1 MDLLSAARGYT
12 QGEALWSKGQKDA
25 VFFLA
30 NYAHSRSESDY
41 QQYLNA
47 IRVPVACRY
56 VRNQLEQEQYDRA
69 AVVRNMLIIG
79 IHPADHS
86 RLIRLFR
93 RFRRME
99 YLDRAIAIWAEG
111 DAEVEVLGRTAEL
124 LHEQISSGKAD
135 SALVETTLSEIQSI
149 NNRLTP
155 LESRFSQSLAEA
167 GRWLHNLLVSV
178 LSVFALVLVIAGS
191 AIYSRLLRRIT
202 DSEHKYRHLIDTASE
217 AIFIADSRTGRILNA
232 NRKGEEMLGTPA
244 SDLAG
249 TVLPLIDPGPGSND
263 QKVLAQLA
271 SVMGSKR
278 ETRLRSAGG
287 AWIDVEF
294 SASQVDVRGG
304 SLIEFIVRDVTGQK
318 QAAERLRDSEQRYR
332 RLSEEFQAA
341 RDAALEASK
350 IKSEFLANM
359 SHELR
364 TPMNGV
370 IGMLELVLDDGELS
384 AEQRDQLATARG
396 SADSLLGIL
405 NDILDLSKI
414 EAGKMELESREFYP
428 LEVLEGV
435 AKLLAVRAHE
445 KGLEIV
451 CNVAQNA
458 PDVVC
463 GDEIRIR
470 QVLLNLL
477 GNAIKFTETG
487 EVEIR
492 VAVESLAA
500 DCITLQ
506 FTVRDTGIGIPE
518 DKQRLIFDS
527 FSQADTSTTR
537 RFGGTGLGLT
547 ISANLVRMMGGRI
560 WVESA
565 PAQGSRFH
573 FTAEFRRAPERES
586 QRMPDAELSL
596 HAAAVLVV
604 DDNAT
609 NLRVLGDM
617 LSRLGMKPCLAPSG
631 EGALRALQE
640 AGEKGSAF
648 AFMLADAHMP
658 GMDGFTLADHVH
670 EKPGLMGPTVMM
682 LTSLD
687 EVRGESARC
696 RALGVMTHV
705 TKPIARK
712 ELLAA
717 VLSASRGSVA
727 ALPGPSPSPVEISG
741 QSHKFRILLAEDNL
755 VNQKVAV
762 RLLERKGHRVVVAQ
776 TGREA
781 LAALDTGPFD
791 VVLMDVQMPDM
802 DGLETTVAIRR
813 REKCSGEH
821 LPIVA
826 MTASAMQG
834 DREKCLAAG
843 MDAYISKP
851 IDPRKLIEL
860 LDSQVSRQR
869 AFESRVP
876 GSPATVSPCVE
887 AGLSAPL
894 GLANKA

>member
-25 VFFLA
+25 VLFLG
-30 NYAHSRSESDY
+30 NYAHSRLESDY

-56 VRNQLEQEQYDRA
+56 VRNQLEQQHYDRA

-79 IHPADHS
+79 IDPADHG

-93 RFRRME
+93 HFRRVD

-111 DAEVEVLGRTAEL
+111 DAEVEELGRTAER

-135 SALVETTLSEIQSI
+135 PALVETTLSEIQSI

-178 LSVFALVLVIAGS
+178 LSIFALVLVIAGS

-202 DSEHKYRHLIDTASE
+202 DSEHKYRHLIDIASE
-217 AIFIADSRTGRILNA
+217 AIFIADSRTGRILDA

-263 QKVLAQLA
+263 QKVLARLA

-278 ETRLRSAGG
+278 ETRLQSAGG

-332 RLSEEFQAA
+332 RLSEEFLAA

-350 IKSEFLANM
+350 TKSEFLANM

-370 IGMLELVLDDGELS
+370 IGMLELVLDGGELS
-384 AEQRDQLATARG
+384 PEQRDQLATARG

-451 CNVAQNA
+451 CHVAQNA
-458 PDVVC
+458 PEAVC

-492 VAVESLAA
+492 AAVESLAA
-500 DCITLQ
+500 DRITLE

-537 RFGGTGLGLT
+537 RFGGTGLGLA
-547 ISANLVRMMGGRI
+547 ISAKLVRMMGGRI

-565 PAQGSRFH
+565 PAQGSQFH
-573 FTAEFRRAPERES
+573 FTAEFRRARSARANARPLRNCGCATP
-586 QRMPDAELSL
+586 RFWWWTIMPP
-596 HAAAVLVV
+596 
-604 DDNAT
+604 T
-609 NLRVLGDM
+609 
-617 LSRLGMKPCLAPSG
+617 
-631 EGALRALQE
+631 
-640 AGEKGSAF
+640 SAF
-648 AFMLADAHMP
+648 
-658 GMDGFTLADHVH
+658 
-670 EKPGLMGPTVMM
+670 
-682 LTSLD
+682 
-687 EVRGESARC
+687 SATC
-696 RALGVMTHV
+696 
-705 TKPIARK
+705 
-712 ELLAA
+712 
-717 VLSASRGSVA
+717 
-727 ALPGPSPSPVEISG
+727 
-741 QSHKFRILLAEDNL
+741 
-755 VNQKVAV
+755 
-762 RLLERKGHRVVVAQ
+762 
-776 TGREA
+776 
-781 LAALDTGPFD
+781 
-791 VVLMDVQMPDM
+791 
-802 DGLETTVAIRR
+802 
-813 REKCSGEH
+813 
-821 LPIVA
+821 
-826 MTASAMQG
+826 
-834 DREKCLAAG
+834 
-843 MDAYISKP
+843 
-851 IDPRKLIEL
+851 
-860 LDSQVSRQR
+860 
-869 AFESRVP
+869 
-876 GSPATVSPCVE
+876 
-887 AGLSAPL
+887 
-894 GLANKA
+894 